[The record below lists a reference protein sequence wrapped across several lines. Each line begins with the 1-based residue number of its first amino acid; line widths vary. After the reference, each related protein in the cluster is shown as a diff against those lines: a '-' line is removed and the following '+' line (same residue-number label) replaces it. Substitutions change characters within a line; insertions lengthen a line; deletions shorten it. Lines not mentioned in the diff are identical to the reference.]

1 MLARWLTS
9 LSLVCFGLLSL
20 MVLQMTKRPICIDS
34 KVVERIDRVSAD
46 SSESIYRC
54 ALNKNVPFS
63 AYFSEQVKDLN
74 YRVQQM
80 ERLLESIEPFYKKV
94 QLTILED
101 RPYLYRVQGHQ
112 IYIGAKL
119 LEAPGHLEK
128 ALAKIWYRERNEALF
143 AQQILMEE
151 VITDFIVYLLNG
163 DLDLG
168 DPQTKIATALRKVRW
183 PFVIKSVPAYCESPW
198 KQSEHFAVCLEH
210 KEDLSVDQQV
220 VELSLRPLLV
230 TSWVNSY
237 KGLSSRERF
246 NFVQNL
252 PRLLRSEHQPA
263 LPLIGMHRL
272 AGVQETTLLKAA
284 EAMKNINSF
293 LASSQAMKDS
303 ETHRIFAANFTN
315 ELRSHGFQE
324 AFAEAS
330 FDLLFVSPT
339 TLTEKSAIFAHFM
352 KIAKASPKVQIALR
366 DQDNLW
372 MLPSR
377 FPIPLKSFG
386 QIKANRTVVEKCGG
400 YNFSYVMDYANI
412 TEKLLVVD
420 HCDTN
425 REIQYSRFLNEGA
438 EGFGAQNKGIA
449 FVQFHLPSLLM
460 KKSELEQV
468 SNVFEFIQKR
478 DVENPSFKSL
488 GWREVHW
495 SEQANAYQ
503 PKAYVDA
510 IEWFRVPN

>member
-1 MLARWLTS
+1 
-9 LSLVCFGLLSL
+9 

-34 KVVERIDRVSAD
+34 KVVERIDRLTEAST
-46 SSESIYRC
+46 ESIYRC

-63 AYFSEQVKDLN
+63 AYFSEQAKDLN

-80 ERLLESIEPFYKKV
+80 ERLLESMEPFYKKV
-94 QLTILED
+94 QITILED

-112 IYIGAKL
+112 IYLGAKL

-151 VITDFIVYLLNG
+151 VITDFIVYLLDG
-163 DLDLG
+163 DLNVG
-168 DPQTKIATALRKVRW
+168 DPQTKIKTALRKVRW
-183 PFVIKSVPAYCESPW
+183 PFVIKSVQGYCESPW
-198 KQSEHFAVCLEH
+198 KQSEHFAACLDQ
-210 KEDLSVDQQV
+210 KEDLAVDHQV

-230 TSWVNSY
+230 VSWVNSY
-237 KGLSSRERF
+237 KALSARERF
-246 NFVQNL
+246 NFVQSL
-252 PRLLRSEHQPA
+252 PRLLRTEHQPA

-272 AGVQETTLLKAA
+272 AAMEETTLLKAA
-284 EAMKNINSF
+284 EAMKNVNSF
-293 LASSQAMKDS
+293 VTTSQAMKDS
-303 ETHRIFAANFTN
+303 ETHRVFAANFTN
-315 ELRSHGFQE
+315 ELRTHGFQE
-324 AFAEAS
+324 AFAEAT
-330 FDLLFVSPT
+330 FDLLFVSREP
-339 TLTEKSAIFAHFM
+339 LTEKAAIFTHFM
-352 KIAKASPKVQIALR
+352 KIAKASPKIQIALR
-366 DQDNLW
+366 DQENLW

-386 QIKANRTVVEKCGG
+386 QLKANRTVVEKCGG

-420 HCDTN
+420 HCDVK
-425 REIQYSRFLNEGA
+425 REIQYSRFLKEGA

-468 SNVFEFIQKR
+468 TNVIEFIQRR

-495 SEQANAYQ
+495 SEQANAYK
-503 PKAYVDA
+503 PKAFVDA
-510 IEWFRVPN
+510 IEWFRIPN